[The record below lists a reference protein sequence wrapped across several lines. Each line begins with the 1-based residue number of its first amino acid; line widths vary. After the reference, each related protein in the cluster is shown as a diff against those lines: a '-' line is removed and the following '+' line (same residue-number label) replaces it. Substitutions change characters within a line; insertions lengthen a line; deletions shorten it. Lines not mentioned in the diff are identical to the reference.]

1 MGQHVFV
8 SYRHNDNDFADML
21 MRQLQMAGF
30 TIWIDSQHLRA
41 GENWREAINHAI
53 QDAFALV
60 LIISPEAKSSEYVT
74 YEWAFAQGAGV
85 KVVPVLLRPTDR
97 LHPQLEQLQYLDFT
111 DRARP
116 PWDKLIRRLWEI
128 QGESQPY
135 TVAVARDAPPTVKSA
150 VAALDSPI
158 AEERRQALK
167 SLAQMNHPAAY
178 AALVGAVQHTMRDV
192 RVDAAFL
199 LTKQTNHQERAAVP
213 GLLDALHDDDP
224 RLRAA
229 AAKSLGEIGDAAA
242 VPELLRAMN
251 TDPDGNIRWQAS
263 GALSKIGEAAVPGL
277 AEALKDEDW
286 KVRRSAAEALSGMR
300 EPSALPAL
308 IEAMTDR
315 NDVVRQA
322 VATAILG
329 MGEIAVS
336 RLAEALNSRD
346 SNVSRTAADLLQ
358 HIGTPEAAEALQRW
372 TTTKSTARLD
382 EPRRPLR

>member
-1 MGQHVFV
+1 MNQHVYI
-8 SYRHNDNDFADML
+8 SYKHEDKNFADML
-21 MRQLQMAGF
+21 TRQLQVAGF
-30 TIWIDSQHLRA
+30 TVWLDTEYLRA
-41 GENWREAINHAI
+41 GENWREAINVAI

-60 LIISPEAKSSEYVT
+60 LVISPEAKTSEYVT
-74 YEWAFAQGAGV
+74 YEWAYAQGAGV
-85 KVVPVLLRPTDR
+85 KVVPVLLRATDK

-135 TVAVARDAPPTVKSA
+135 TVPVARDAPPTVKSA
-150 VAALDSPI
+150 VAALDSTN

-178 AALVGAVQHTMRDV
+178 AALVGAIQHPMRDV

-199 LTKQTNHQERAAVP
+199 LTKETNHQERAAVP

-229 AAKSLGEIGDAAA
+229 AAKSLGEIGDATA
-242 VPELLRAMN
+242 VPELLRSMN

-286 KVRRSAAEALSGMR
+286 KVRRSAAEALAGMR
-300 EPSALPAL
+300 EPSAIPAL
-308 IEAMTDR
+308 IEVMADR

-322 VATAILG
+322 VANALES
-329 MGEIAVS
+329 MGIIAVPK
-336 RLAEALNSRD
+336 LIEALNSRD
-346 SNVSRTAADLLQ
+346 GNLARTAAEMLQ
-358 HIGTPEAAEALQRW
+358 RIGTPEALVAYQRW
-372 TTTKSTARLD
+372 MGKATARLD
-382 EPRRPLR
+382 EPRRPLRS

>member
-1 MGQHVFV
+1 MNQHVFV
-8 SYRHNDNDFADML
+8 SYKHDDNDFAEML
-21 MRQLQMAGF
+21 MRQLQVAGF
-30 TIWIDSQHLRA
+30 TVWLDTEHLRA
-41 GENWREAINHAI
+41 GENWREAINQAI
-53 QDAFALV
+53 VEAFALV
-60 LIISPEAKSSEYVT
+60 LIISPEARSSEYVT

-85 KVVPVLLRPTDR
+85 KVVPVLLRTTDK
-97 LHPQLEQLQYLDFT
+97 LHPQLEMLQYLDFT

-135 TVAVARDAPPTVKSA
+135 SVPVGRDAPPAVKSA
-150 VAALDSPI
+150 VAALDSHN

-178 AALVGAVQHTMRDV
+178 AALVGAVQHPMRDV

-199 LTKQTNHQERAAVP
+199 LAKQTNHQERAAVP
-213 GLLDALHDDDP
+213 GLLDALHDEDA
-224 RLRAA
+224 RLRTAA
-229 AAKSLGEIGDAAA
+229 ARALGEIRDAAA

-300 EPSALPAL
+300 EPLAIPAL
-308 IEAMTDR
+308 MEAMTDR

-322 VATAILG
+322 VATAIEG
-329 MGEIAVS
+329 MSEIAVPK
-336 RLAEALNSRD
+336 LIEALNSRD

-358 HIGTPEAAEALQRW
+358 RIGTPEAMVAYQRW
-372 TTTKSTARLD
+372 AGKTTARFD